1 MLGRVRG
8 KFGGAIKTPDADL
21 TLEYD
26 TLLNE
31 SKEEV
36 AKLIEELSARLSR
49 MGTAEKNAEYASNAE
64 TLNKSLSYRPM
75 NPGPI
80 YII

>member
-1 MLGRVRG
+1 
-8 KFGGAIKTPDADL
+8 
-21 TLEYD
+21 
-26 TLLNE
+26 
-31 SKEEV
+31 
-36 AKLIEELSARLSR
+36 

>member
-1 MLGRVRG
+1 MSL
-8 KFGGAIKTPDADL
+8 K
-21 TLEYD
+21 E
-26 TLLNE
+26 NE
-31 SKEEV
+31 AKEEV